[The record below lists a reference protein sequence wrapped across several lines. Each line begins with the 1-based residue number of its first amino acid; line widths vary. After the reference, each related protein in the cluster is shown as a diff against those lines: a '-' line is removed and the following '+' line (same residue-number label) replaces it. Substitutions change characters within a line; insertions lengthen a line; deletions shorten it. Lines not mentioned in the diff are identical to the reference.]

1 MSIPAT
7 PTPTPATDSPPP
19 LQAKAMRAQFRNLL
33 AARPRR
39 SPPPDLDVELALAG
53 VPLPTADLLLDVLH
67 LEVQA
72 LHDEA
77 EGSSH
82 QLAFLVL
89 DMLTK
94 RHVGVGEAHV
104 PQPAETGPDSP
115 RSAPASSARA
125 VEALLACGTLSGGRL
140 AARVATASRLG
151 TIPTAYMEHF
161 QHLMRNLMALASW
174 SPVCTLAGQVVGH
187 GFADDELIDGAVRAR
202 QVPAAVVLADA
213 RNDLATRRRVV
224 SACLAANQLK
234 WAVSLA
240 QDWELLAY
248 FPTLLDDY
256 RTYVVSRLLHRGLW
270 MQAAGVASS
279 PRWDNAGASRRA
291 QREVVGRAVA
301 VGELAIAHEL
311 AMELEIDLQEEFG
324 VTAAAQIGSAV
335 GGSTPPGGWLTLDLP
350 PSDVLFVDD
359 APSLDILVDRITRA
373 TTAIPLL
380 GLDVEW
386 RPEIFGRRRA
396 GRGRSNR
403 RLHGRVLDDTE
414 EVDDPYDYTISGE
427 VESATTFSTK
437 MMMATDVMDVVSIIQ
452 LATREWAAVLD
463 LQRVVSLP
471 AFAHVRRL
479 LQDDNIVKL
488 GFDAGGDLK
497 RLRRAYPDEVAFVDC
512 GPWVDIQ
519 ILTAAAA
526 ARRGNNRGDATPPS
540 PTPIP
545 IPIPIPTG
553 AMSRTNR

>member
-1 MSIPAT
+1 MA
-7 PTPTPATDSPPP
+7 PP
-19 LQAKAMRAQFRNLL
+19 LL
-33 AARPRR
+33 AA
-39 SPPPDLDVELALAG
+39 G
-53 VPLPTADLLLDVLH
+53 
-67 LEVQA
+67 
-72 LHDEA
+72 
-77 EGSSH
+77 
-82 QLAFLVL
+82 
-89 DMLTK
+89 
-94 RHVGVGEAHV
+94 
-104 PQPAETGPDSP
+104 
-115 RSAPASSARA
+115 
-125 VEALLACGTLSGGRL
+125 
-140 AARVATASRLG
+140 
-151 TIPTAYMEHF
+151 
-161 QHLMRNLMALASW
+161 
-174 SPVCTLAGQVVGH
+174 
-187 GFADDELIDGAVRAR
+187 
-202 QVPAAVVLADA
+202 
-213 RNDLATRRRVV
+213 
-224 SACLAANQLK
+224 
-234 WAVSLA
+234 
-240 QDWELLAY
+240 
-248 FPTLLDDY
+248 
-256 RTYVVSRLLHRGLW
+256 
-270 MQAAGVASS
+270 
-279 PRWDNAGASRRA
+279 
-291 QREVVGRAVA
+291 
-301 VGELAIAHEL
+301 
-311 AMELEIDLQEEFG
+311 
-324 VTAAAQIGSAV
+324 
-335 GGSTPPGGWLTLDLP
+335 LP

-403 RLHGRVLDDTE
+403 RRHGRVLDDTE
-414 EVDDPYDYTISGE
+414 EVDDPYDDTISGE

-437 MMMATDVMDVVSIIQ
+437 MMMATDVMDVVSILQ

-553 AMSRTNR
+553 AMSRTNRSEGGTASSSLTLSLSTAAEMWLGQPLDKLCQVSDWGRRPLTARQLTYAAQDAHVLVRIYNAVHAVYPDLAP